1 MVTRMG
7 ILVPLVPGELIAT
20 APLYV
25 PGFAASGEGFTV
37 TCRVSGK
44 LPAIGLTLSQDS
56 PLLVIGLA
64 VKLVTLELE
73 LERLTVCDAAVVLLA
88 GKTKLSEFG
97 LAEMGPGAP
106 LEFAFK
112 VTGTERDVA
121 GEVDVE
127 VMLIKPTSTP
137 EVGAP
142 APIETVT
149 TKGVAPVEGV
159 TVSQL
164 LSERAV
170 METFAVPLLE
180 EIRMAWGIV
189 ATLV

>member
-1 MVTRMG
+1 MG
-7 ILVPLVPGELIAT
+7 ILVPLVPGALIAT
-20 APLYV
+20 AALNV
-25 PGFAASGEGFTV
+25 PGLAVSGEGFTV
-37 TCRVSGK
+37 TCRVLGK
-44 LPAIGLTLSQDS
+44 LPAVGLTLSQDP

-73 LERLTVCDAAVVLLA
+73 LERDTLYDVGAKLPA

-97 LAEMGPGAP
+97 CAEMGLDAP

-112 VTGTERDVA
+112 VTGTEREA
-121 GEVDVE
+121 EVE

-137 EVGAP
+137 DVGAP
-142 APIETVT
+142 APIETVST
-149 TKGVAPVEGV
+149 RGVAPVEGV

-180 EIRMAWGIV
+180 EIRMLCGVA

>member
-1 MVTRMG
+1 
-7 ILVPLVPGELIAT
+7 
-20 APLYV
+20 
-25 PGFAASGEGFTV
+25 
-37 TCRVSGK
+37 
-44 LPAIGLTLSQDS
+44 
-56 PLLVIGLA
+56 
-64 VKLVTLELE
+64 
-73 LERLTVCDAAVVLLA
+73 
-88 GKTKLSEFG
+88 
-97 LAEMGPGAP
+97 MGPGAP